1 MMRVSIAVIA
11 LTVLFASGLRAQDT
25 TVYKT
30 TDEGVSLPQ
39 VVKQVRPQ
47 YTSEAMHQMI
57 EGEALLDVV
66 VKSDGKV
73 GDVSVKESLD
83 AVYGLDQEAIK
94 AVKQW
99 EFKPGTKDGKA
110 VNVRVDVKMR
120 FTLR

>member
-1 MMRVSIAVIA
+1 MMRFSIVVVALAVLLA
-11 LTVLFASGLRAQDT
+11 PGLHAQDERI
-25 TVYKT
+25 YNAN
-30 TDEGVSLPQ
+30 DDGVSLPQ

-110 VNVRVDVKMR
+110 VNVRVEVKMR

>member
-1 MMRVSIAVIA
+1 MKLLLALVFVVVAVQ
-11 LTVLFASGLRAQDT
+11 SQDT

-39 VVKQVRPQ
+39 VVKMVKPE
-47 YTSEAMHQMI
+47 YTSEAMRQMI
-57 EGEALLDVV
+57 EGDVLLAAV

-83 AVYGLDQEAIK
+83 SVYGLDEQAIK
-94 AVKQW
+94 AVKAS

>member
-1 MMRVSIAVIA
+1 MRLLSGTVAVA
-11 LTVLFASGLRAQDT
+11 TLLVVGNHAQDT

-57 EGEALLDVV
+57 EGEAILDVV
-66 VKSDGKV
+66 VKADGKV

-110 VNVRVDVKMR
+110 VNVRVEVKMR